1 VERERI
7 IMGTLVTRTHEE
19 INLTRENL
27 PEGERVI
34 LNTSQNLSFAGILRG
49 RLSLDEEEGIL
60 VRLEEKTHFTV
71 WCPLDHVNRLIVVP
85 MD

>member
-1 VERERI
+1 
-7 IMGTLVTRTHEE
+7 MATLVTGTHEE
-19 INLTRENL
+19 INLTWENL
-27 PEGERVI
+27 PAGERVI

-60 VRLEEKTHFTV
+60 VRLEDKTHFTI
-71 WCPLDHVNRLIVVP
+71 WCPFDHVNRLIIVP